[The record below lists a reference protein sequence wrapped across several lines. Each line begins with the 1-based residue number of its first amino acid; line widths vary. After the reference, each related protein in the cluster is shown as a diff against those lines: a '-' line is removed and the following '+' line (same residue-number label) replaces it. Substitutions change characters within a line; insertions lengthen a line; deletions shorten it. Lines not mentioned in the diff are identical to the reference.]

1 MSCSNDHFLVN
12 SMTPPRVSLAELQ
25 RCAPGLPAT
34 GAAGAPGAPGALSG
48 FDTAGLGEQV
58 HPTVADLSECL
69 FFSPG
74 DGRIWLQDQRMVLL
88 HSEALGS
95 LRREMIDSIGLDKA
109 RGLLT
114 RAGYVSGAR
123 DAQLVRQQWPD
134 ADPPAAAIAGTR
146 LHALEGVVQVE
157 VVHVRYDADTGD
169 YEGEFL
175 WHNASEDD
183 EHIAAY
189 GVGGSPA
196 CWMQVGYATGYVSTL
211 FGRLIVFR
219 EVECRSSGAA
229 QCRVIGKSAE
239 RWPDAEQDLAH
250 LNAQD
255 FVGLLPTGAAG
266 AAASGTSAAA
276 AVRTARQAF
285 LGTPAGTAA
294 APGSEGAA
302 SQAGALVGASSAFN
316 AACHMLQRV
325 APTTATVLFTGESGV
340 GKEMFASM
348 LHRISP
354 RQGGAFVALNCA
366 AIPETLVESELFGV
380 ERGAYTG
387 AGASRPGRFER
398 AHGGT
403 LFLDEIGTLSLVAQ
417 GKLLRALQEGEVER
431 VGGTRTLRVDVRV
444 VAATN
449 VDLRQ
454 AVRAGSFREDLYYRL
469 NVFPIHLPPLRDRRD
484 DIPLL
489 MSHFLAHY
497 CRKHQR
503 HVPGF
508 SQAAVKAM
516 FHYAFPGNIRELQ
529 NLIERSVILAADG
542 EPIAPHHLF
551 SGGEKPGDA
560 VLSLRVGADRT
571 GRLHGAGTALHAPAF
586 AAAPA
591 AAVQTPPGT
600 PQPAQAAQTA
610 NAAATPGIAP
620 LHAAEAQ
627 LLRQAFHT
635 AGGNVAAAAR
645 LLGISRATLAYRLRK
660 IGLPARPDRP

>member
-1 MSCSNDHFLVN
+1 M
-12 SMTPPRVSLAELQ
+12 PKRRISLADLNRTAIGLGQ
-25 RCAPGLPAT
+25 TLLGTTPAP
-34 GAAGAPGAPGALSG
+34 APHALGG
-48 FDTAGLGEQV
+48 FDTQGISQHA
-58 HPTVADLSECL
+58 HPTVADISECL

-88 HSEALGS
+88 HAEALGA
-95 LRREMIDSIGLDKA
+95 LRRELIDSIGLDKA

-123 DAQLVRQQWPD
+123 DARLVRQQWPD
-134 ADPPAAAIAGTR
+134 AEPQAAAIAGTR

-157 VVHVRYDADTGD
+157 VVHVRYDAERGD
-169 YEGEFL
+169 YDGEFI
-175 WHNASEDD
+175 WHNSSEDD

-211 FGRLIVFR
+211 FGRMVVFR

-229 QCRVIGKSAE
+229 HCRVVGKSAE
-239 RWPDAEQDLAH
+239 RWDDPAQDLFY

-255 FVGLLPTGAAG
+255 FVGTPPAALADVLAGKARRTTYLGMPPGKTPT
-266 AAASGTSAAA
+266 
-276 AVRTARQAF
+276 TARA
-285 LGTPAGTAA
+285 TDHPAEP
-294 APGSEGAA
+294 APHSTM
-302 SQAGALVGASSAFN
+302 VGASSAFN

-325 APTTATVLFTGESGV
+325 APTAATVLFTGESGV

-354 RQGGAFVALNCA
+354 RSSQPFVAVNCA

-387 AGASRPGRFER
+387 AGNSRPGRFER

-431 VGGTRTLRVDVRV
+431 VGGTRTVRVDVRL

-454 AVRAGSFREDLYYRL
+454 AVREGTFREDLFYRL
-469 NVFPIHLPPLRDRRD
+469 NVFPIHLPPLRERRD

-497 CRKHQR
+497 QRKHQR
-503 HVPGF
+503 QVPGF

-516 FHYAFPGNIRELQ
+516 FHYPFPGNIRELQ
-529 NLIERSVILAADG
+529 NLIERAVILATDG
-542 EPIAPHHLF
+542 EPLEPHHLF
-551 SGGEKPGDA
+551 AGGEQSGGG
-560 VLSLRVGADRT
+560 LMSLNLQGN
-571 GRLHGAGTALHAPAF
+571 GRATLHAQAATGAGMHASQTPAAAKAGAAPSP
-586 AAAPA
+586 AAAP
-591 AAVQTPPGT
+591 VV
-600 PQPAQAAQTA
+600 
-610 NAAATPGIAP
+610 AP
-620 LHAAEAQ
+620 LHQAEAQ
-627 LLRQAFHT
+627 MLRQALQS
-635 AGGNVAAAAR
+635 AGGNVALAAR
-645 LLGISRATLAYRLRK
+645 LLGISRATMAYRIRK
-660 IGLPARPDRP
+660 FGIG

>member
-1 MSCSNDHFLVN
+1 M
-12 SMTPPRVSLAELQ
+12 PQRRVSLADLVRTAAGPAAGGQ
-25 RCAPGLPAT
+25 ASPMPGLL
-34 GAAGAPGAPGALSG
+34 GG
-48 FDTAGLGEQV
+48 FDTMGVSQHA
-58 HPTVADLSECL
+58 HPTVADISECL

-74 DGRIWLQDQRMVLL
+74 DGRIWLQDQRMVLV

-95 LRREMIDSIGLDKA
+95 LRRELIDSIGLEKA

-114 RAGYVSGAR
+114 RAGYVGGAR
-123 DAQLVRQQWPD
+123 DARLVRQQWPD

-157 VVHVRYDADTGD
+157 VVHVRYDAETGD
-169 YEGEFL
+169 YEGEFV
-175 WHNASEDD
+175 WHNSSEDD

-211 FGRLIVFR
+211 FGRMIVFR
-219 EVECRSSGAA
+219 ETECRSSGSA

-239 RWPDAEQDLAH
+239 RWGDAEQDLSY

-255 FVGLLPTGAAG
+255 FVGAPHGLAHTGPRNAYLGTAMGKAG
-266 AAASGTSAAA
+266 PRSSASSAAA
-276 AVRTARQAF
+276 EPT
-285 LGTPAGTAA
+285 
-294 APGSEGAA
+294 
-302 SQAGALVGASSAFN
+302 AGATMVGASSAFN

-354 RQGGAFVALNCA
+354 RQAQPFVALNCA

-403 LFLDEIGTLSLVAQ
+403 LFLDEIATLSLVAQ
-417 GKLLRALQEGEVER
+417 GKLLRALQEGEIER
-431 VGGTRTLRVDVRV
+431 VGGTRTVTVDVRV

-454 AVRAGSFREDLYYRL
+454 AVREGAFREDLYYRL

-497 CRKHQR
+497 QRKHQR
-503 HVPGF
+503 QVPGF

-516 FHYAFPGNIRELQ
+516 FNYTFPGNIRELQ
-529 NLIERSVILAADG
+529 NLIERSVILVNDG

-551 SGGEKPGDA
+551 SSGEQLSTE
-560 VLSLRVGADRT
+560 VLSLQLGANS
-571 GRLHGAGTALHAPAF
+571 TATLRMPRGVDSTPEPHAPEGAL
-586 AAAPA
+586 PA
-591 AAVQTPPGT
+591 V
-600 PQPAQAAQTA
+600 
-610 NAAATPGIAP
+610 AP
-620 LHAAEAQ
+620 LHQAEAQ
-627 LLRQAFHT
+627 LLRQALHS
-635 AGGNVAAAAR
+635 AAGNVASAAR

-660 IGLPARPDRP
+660 FGISSGRA

>member
-1 MSCSNDHFLVN
+1 MPKRRISLADLNRTAIGLGQTLLGP
-12 SMTPPRVSLAELQ
+12 TPPP
-25 RCAPGLPAT
+25 APH
-34 GAAGAPGAPGALSG
+34 ALGG
-48 FDTAGLGEQV
+48 FDTHGISQHA
-58 HPTVADLSECL
+58 HPTVADISECL

-74 DGRIWLQDQRMVLL
+74 DGRIWLQDQRMILL

-95 LRREMIDSIGLDKA
+95 LRRELIDSIGLDKA

-123 DAQLVRQQWPD
+123 DARLVRQQWPD
-134 ADPPAAAIAGTR
+134 AEPQAAAIAGTR

-157 VVHVRYDADTGD
+157 VVHARYDAELGD
-169 YEGEFL
+169 YDGEFI
-175 WHNASEDD
+175 WHNSSEDD

-211 FGRLIVFR
+211 FGRMVVFR

-229 QCRVIGKSAE
+229 HCRVVGKSAE
-239 RWPDAEQDLAH
+239 RWDDPEQDLFY

-255 FVGLLPTGAAG
+255 FVGTPPAALADKLLGKARRATYLGVPQHK
-266 AAASGTSAAA
+266 ASGASPAPDASA
-276 AVRTARQAF
+276 TM
-285 LGTPAGTAA
+285 
-294 APGSEGAA
+294 
-302 SQAGALVGASSAFN
+302 VGASSAFN

-325 APTTATVLFTGESGV
+325 APTAATVLFTGESGV

-354 RQGGAFVALNCA
+354 RSSQPFVAINCA

-387 AGASRPGRFER
+387 AGTSRPGRFER

-431 VGGTRTLRVDVRV
+431 VGGTRTVRVDVRL

-454 AVRAGSFREDLYYRL
+454 AVREGTFREDLSYRL
-469 NVFPIHLPPLRDRRD
+469 NVFPIHLPPLRERRD

-497 CRKHQR
+497 QRKHQR
-503 HVPGF
+503 QVPGF

-516 FHYAFPGNIRELQ
+516 FHYPFPGNIRELQ
-529 NLIERSVILAADG
+529 NLIERAVILATDG
-542 EPIAPHHLF
+542 EPIEPHHLF
-551 SGGEKPGDA
+551 AGGEQRDGGVMSLHLQGNSGG
-560 VLSLRVGADRT
+560 T
-571 GRLHGAGTALHAPAF
+571 LHAQGVAGAGGAVQAPQAAAAASARAGVALTP
-586 AAAPA
+586 AAAP
-591 AAVQTPPGT
+591 VV
-600 PQPAQAAQTA
+600 
-610 NAAATPGIAP
+610 AP
-620 LHAAEAQ
+620 LHQAEEQ
-627 LLRQAFHT
+627 MLRQALQS
-635 AGGNVAAAAR
+635 AGGNVALAAR
-645 LLGISRATLAYRLRK
+645 LLGISRATMAYRLRK
-660 IGLPARPDRP
+660 FGIGVER

>member
-1 MSCSNDHFLVN
+1 M
-12 SMTPPRVSLAELQ
+12 PRPRVSLADLN
-25 RCAPGLPAT
+25 RSKGTAT
-34 GAAGAPGAPGALSG
+34 GQARGLLASPAEPGAMGG
-48 FDTAGLGEQV
+48 FDTAGISQHT
-58 HPTVADLSECL
+58 HPTVADISECL

-74 DGRIWLQDQRMVLL
+74 DGRIWLQDQRMILL

-95 LRREMIDSIGLDKA
+95 LRRELIDSIGLDKA

-123 DAQLVRQQWPD
+123 DASLVRQQWPD
-134 ADPPAAAIAGTR
+134 AEPTAAAMAGTR

-157 VVHVRYDADTGD
+157 VVHARYDADTGT
-169 YEGEFL
+169 YEGEFV
-175 WHNASEDD
+175 WHNSSEDD

-189 GVGGSPA
+189 SVGGSPA

-211 FGRLIVFR
+211 FGHRIVFR
-219 EVECRSSGAA
+219 EVACRSSGAA
-229 QCRVIGKSAE
+229 HCRVIGKSAE
-239 RWPDAEQDLAH
+239 LWDDPEQDLFY

-255 FVGLLPTGAAG
+255 FVGTPPASLPTLTQQGTQGKARTTYLG
-266 AAASGTSAAA
+266 VPLGKAAASSNSVSAADP
-276 AVRTARQAF
+276 TANA
-285 LGTPAGTAA
+285 TM
-294 APGSEGAA
+294 
-302 SQAGALVGASSAFN
+302 VGASSAFN

-325 APTTATVLFTGESGV
+325 APTAATVLFTGESGV

-354 RQGGAFVALNCA
+354 RSSQPFVAINCA

-387 AGASRPGRFER
+387 AGTSRPGRFER

-417 GKLLRALQEGEVER
+417 GKLLRALQDGEVER
-431 VGGTRTLRVDVRV
+431 VGGTRTVRVDVRL

-454 AVRAGSFREDLYYRL
+454 AVREGTFREDLFYRL

-497 CRKHQR
+497 QRKHLRQ
-503 HVPGF
+503 VPGF

-516 FHYAFPGNIRELQ
+516 FHYPFPGNIRELQ
-529 NLIERSVILAADG
+529 NLIERAVILATDG
-542 EPIAPHHLF
+542 EPIEPHHLF
-551 SGGEKPGDA
+551 AGGEQSGGG
-560 VLSLRVGADRT
+560 VMSLHLQGNS
-571 GRLHGAGTALHAPAF
+571 GGTLHAQGVAVAEAAAQAPLAAAQASARGVAGLTP
-586 AAAPA
+586 AAAP
-591 AAVQTPPGT
+591 VV
-600 PQPAQAAQTA
+600 
-610 NAAATPGIAP
+610 AP
-620 LHAAEAQ
+620 LHQAEEQ
-627 LLRQAFHT
+627 MLRQALQS
-635 AGGNVAAAAR
+635 AGGMWRWRGGCWGSAGR
-645 LLGISRATLAYRLRK
+645 RWP
-660 IGLPARPDRP
+660 IG

>member
-1 MSCSNDHFLVN
+1 MSRR
-12 SMTPPRVSLAELQ
+12 RVSLADLN
-25 RCAPGLPAT
+25 RRTAT
-34 GAAGAPGAPGALSG
+34 GQAGGLLAPTEPCAMGG
-48 FDTAGLGEQV
+48 FDTVGVSQHT
-58 HPTVADLSECL
+58 HPTVADISECL

-74 DGRIWLQDQRMVLL
+74 DGRIWLQDQRMILL

-95 LRREMIDSIGLDKA
+95 LRRELIDSIGLDKA

-123 DAQLVRQQWPD
+123 DARLVRQQWPN
-134 ADPPAAAIAGTR
+134 AEPTAAAIAGTR

-157 VVHVRYDADTGD
+157 VVHARYDADRGA

-175 WHNASEDD
+175 WHNSSEDD

-211 FGRLIVFR
+211 FGHMIVFR
-219 EVECRSSGAA
+219 EVDCRSSGAA
-229 QCRVIGKSAE
+229 HCRVVGKSAHL
-239 RWPDAEQDLAH
+239 WDDPEQDLFY

-255 FVGLLPTGAAG
+255 FVGTPPASRPDGALGKA
-266 AAASGTSAAA
+266 
-276 AVRTARQAF
+276 RTTY
-285 LGTPAGTAA
+285 LGTPPGTTATSSNAGTAA
-294 APGSEGAA
+294 EPTA
-302 SQAGALVGASSAFN
+302 QATMVGASSAFN

-325 APTTATVLFTGESGV
+325 APTAATVLFTGESGV

-354 RQGGAFVALNCA
+354 RKDQPFVAINCA

-387 AGASRPGRFER
+387 AGTSRPGRFER

-431 VGGTRTLRVDVRV
+431 VGGTRTVRVDVRL

-454 AVRAGSFREDLYYRL
+454 AVREGTFREDLFYRL

-497 CRKHQR
+497 QRKHQR
-503 HVPGF
+503 QVPGF
-508 SQAAVKAM
+508 SHAAVKAM
-516 FHYAFPGNIRELQ
+516 FHYPFPGNIRELQ
-529 NLIERSVILAADG
+529 NLIERAVILATDG
-542 EPIAPHHLF
+542 EPIEPHHLF
-551 SGGEKPGDA
+551 AGGEQPSSD
-560 VLSLRVGADRT
+560 VMSLHLNPNST
-571 GRLHGAGTALHAPAF
+571 GTLHAAGQPQRGVAAGAIAPQNPA
-586 AAAPA
+586 P
-591 AAVQTPPGT
+591 
-600 PQPAQAAQTA
+600 PQPTSSWSPTPT
-610 NAAATPGIAP
+610 ATPTVAP
-620 LHAAEAQ
+620 LHQAEEQ
-627 LLRQAFHT
+627 LLRQALHS
-635 AGGNVAAAAR
+635 AGGNVASAAR
-645 LLGISRATLAYRLRK
+645 LLGISRATMAYRVK
-660 IGLPARPDRP
+660 KFGI

>member
-1 MSCSNDHFLVN
+1 M
-12 SMTPPRVSLAELQ
+12 PKRRVSLADLHRTAVGQGQALLGTVPAE
-25 RCAPGLPAT
+25 APR
-34 GAAGAPGAPGALSG
+34 ALGG
-48 FDTAGLGEQV
+48 FDTHGISQHT
-58 HPTVADLSECL
+58 HPTVADISECL

-74 DGRIWLQDQRMVLL
+74 DGRIWLQDQRMILL

-95 LRREMIDSIGLDKA
+95 LRRELIDSIGLDKA

-123 DAQLVRQQWPD
+123 DARLVRQQWPD
-134 ADPPAAAIAGTR
+134 AEPTAAAMAGTR

-157 VVHVRYDADTGD
+157 VVHARYNAELGEYD
-169 YEGEFL
+169 GEFL
-175 WHNASEDD
+175 WHNSSEDD

-211 FGRLIVFR
+211 FGRMIVFR
-219 EVECRSSGAA
+219 EVDCRSSGAA
-229 QCRVIGKSAE
+229 HCRVVGKSAE
-239 RWPDAEQDLAH
+239 LWDDPEQDLFY

-255 FVGLLPTGAAG
+255 FVGTPPASLPTSMPAG
-266 AAASGTSAAA
+266 AQGKARTTYLGVPPGKAPASSHAGPAADPTASA
-276 AVRTARQAF
+276 TM
-285 LGTPAGTAA
+285 
-294 APGSEGAA
+294 
-302 SQAGALVGASSAFN
+302 VGASSAFN

-325 APTTATVLFTGESGV
+325 APTAATVLFTGESGV

-354 RQGGAFVALNCA
+354 RSSQPFVAINCA

-387 AGASRPGRFER
+387 AGTSRPGRFER

-431 VGGTRTLRVDVRV
+431 VGGTRTVRVDVRL

-454 AVRAGSFREDLYYRL
+454 AVREGTFREDLFYRL

-497 CRKHQR
+497 QRKHQR
-503 HVPGF
+503 QVPGF

-516 FHYAFPGNIRELQ
+516 FHYPFPGNIRELQ
-529 NLIERSVILAADG
+529 NLIERAVILATDG
-542 EPIAPHHLF
+542 EPIEPHHLF
-551 SGGEKPGDA
+551 AGGEQSGGGVMSLHLNPNSTATLHPTGQAQREVAAGA
-560 VLSLRVGADRT
+560 V
-571 GRLHGAGTALHAPAF
+571 APQNSAHS
-586 AAAPA
+586 
-591 AAVQTPPGT
+591 
-600 PQPAQAAQTA
+600 QPASSWNPTH
-610 NAAATPGIAP
+610 ATIPTVAP
-620 LHAAEAQ
+620 LHQAEEQ
-627 LLRQAFHT
+627 LLRQALHS
-635 AGGNVAAAAR
+635 AGGNVASAAR
-645 LLGISRATLAYRLRK
+645 LLGISRATMAYRLK
-660 IGLPARPDRP
+660 KFGI

>member
-1 MSCSNDHFLVN
+1 M
-12 SMTPPRVSLAELQ
+12 PRRRVSLADLHRTAVGQ
-25 RCAPGLPAT
+25 GQALLGTVPAP
-34 GAAGAPGAPGALSG
+34 APRALGG
-48 FDTAGLGEQV
+48 FDTHGISQHT
-58 HPTVADLSECL
+58 HPTVADISECL

-74 DGRIWLQDQRMVLL
+74 DGRIWLQDQRMILL

-95 LRREMIDSIGLDKA
+95 LRRELIDSIGLDKA

-123 DAQLVRQQWPD
+123 DARLVRQQWPD
-134 ADPPAAAIAGTR
+134 AEPTAAAMAGTR

-157 VVHVRYDADTGD
+157 VVHARYNAELGD
-169 YEGEFL
+169 YDGEFI
-175 WHNASEDD
+175 WHNSSEDD

-211 FGRLIVFR
+211 FGRMIVFR

-229 QCRVIGKSAE
+229 HCRVIGKSAE
-239 RWPDAEQDLAH
+239 RWDDPEQDLFY

-255 FVGLLPTGAAG
+255 FVGTPSASLADKLLGKTGRTTYLGVPPGKTAAT
-266 AAASGTSAAA
+266 ASAHSAAEPTTHA
-276 AVRTARQAF
+276 TM
-285 LGTPAGTAA
+285 
-294 APGSEGAA
+294 
-302 SQAGALVGASSAFN
+302 VGASSAFN

-325 APTTATVLFTGESGV
+325 APTAATVLFTGESGV

-354 RQGGAFVALNCA
+354 RSSQPFVAINCA

-387 AGASRPGRFER
+387 AGTSRPGRFER

-431 VGGTRTLRVDVRV
+431 VGGTRTVRVDVRL

-454 AVRAGSFREDLYYRL
+454 AVREGTFREDLFYRL
-469 NVFPIHLPPLRDRRD
+469 NVFPIHLPPLRERRD

-497 CRKHQR
+497 QRKHQR
-503 HVPGF
+503 QVPGF

-516 FHYAFPGNIRELQ
+516 FHYPFPGNIRELQ
-529 NLIERSVILAADG
+529 NLIERAVILATDG
-542 EPIAPHHLF
+542 EPIEPHHLF
-551 SGGEKPGDA
+551 AGGEQSGGG
-560 VLSLRVGADRT
+560 VMSLHLQGNSGGTLHVQGVAGVG
-571 GRLHGAGTALHAPAF
+571 
-586 AAAPA
+586 
-591 AAVQTPPGT
+591 AAVQAPPAAVAASVRSSAGLTP
-600 PQPAQAAQTA
+600 AAS
-610 NAAATPGIAP
+610 PVVAP
-620 LHAAEAQ
+620 LHQAEEQ
-627 LLRQAFHT
+627 MLRQALQS
-635 AGGNVAAAAR
+635 AGGNVALAGR
-645 LLGISRATLAYRLRK
+645 LLGISRATMAYRVRK
-660 IGLPARPDRP
+660 FGIEVER

>member
-1 MSCSNDHFLVN
+1 M
-12 SMTPPRVSLAELQ
+12 PKRRISLADLN
-25 RCAPGLPAT
+25 RTAIGLGQTLLGAT
-34 GAAGAPGAPGALSG
+34 PSPPPQALGG
-48 FDTAGLGEQV
+48 FDTHGISQHA
-58 HPTVADLSECL
+58 HPTVADISECL

-74 DGRIWLQDQRMVLL
+74 DGRIWLQDQRMILL

-95 LRREMIDSIGLDKA
+95 LRRELIDSIGLDKA

-123 DAQLVRQQWPD
+123 DARLVRQQWPD
-134 ADPPAAAIAGTR
+134 AEPQAAAIAGTR

-157 VVHVRYDADTGD
+157 VVHARYDAELGD
-169 YEGEFL
+169 YDGEFI
-175 WHNASEDD
+175 WHNSSEDD

-211 FGRLIVFR
+211 FGRMVVFR

-229 QCRVIGKSAE
+229 HCRVIGKSAE
-239 RWPDAEQDLAH
+239 RWDDPEQDLFY

-255 FVGLLPTGAAG
+255 FVGTPPAALADKLLGKARRATYLGVPQHK
-266 AAASGTSAAA
+266 ASDASPASANH
-276 AVRTARQAF
+276 T
-285 LGTPAGTAA
+285 TM
-294 APGSEGAA
+294 
-302 SQAGALVGASSAFN
+302 VGASSAFN

-325 APTTATVLFTGESGV
+325 APTAATVLFTGESGV

-354 RQGGAFVALNCA
+354 RSSQPFVAINCA

-387 AGASRPGRFER
+387 AGTSRPGRFER

-431 VGGTRTLRVDVRV
+431 VGGTRTVRVDVRL

-454 AVRAGSFREDLYYRL
+454 AVREGSFREDLFYRL

-497 CRKHQR
+497 QRKHQR
-503 HVPGF
+503 QVPGF
-508 SQAAVKAM
+508 SQTAVKAM
-516 FHYAFPGNIRELQ
+516 FHYPFPGNIRELQ
-529 NLIERSVILAADG
+529 NLIERAVILATDG
-542 EPIAPHHLF
+542 EPIEPHHLF
-551 SGGEKPGDA
+551 AGGEQRDGGVMSLHLQGNSGG
-560 VLSLRVGADRT
+560 T
-571 GRLHGAGTALHAPAF
+571 LHAQGVAGAGGAVQAPQ
-586 AAAPA
+586 AAPA
-591 AAVQTPPGT
+591 ASARAGVALAPP
-600 PQPAQAAQTA
+600 AA
-610 NAAATPGIAP
+610 PVVAP
-620 LHAAEAQ
+620 LHQAEEQ
-627 LLRQAFHT
+627 MLRQALQS
-635 AGGNVAAAAR
+635 AGGNVALAAR
-645 LLGISRATLAYRLRK
+645 LLGISRATMAYRLRK
-660 IGLPARPDRP
+660 FGIGVER

>member
-1 MSCSNDHFLVN
+1 M
-12 SMTPPRVSLAELQ
+12 PKRRISLADLNRTAIGLGQ
-25 RCAPGLPAT
+25 TLLGPTPAP
-34 GAAGAPGAPGALSG
+34 APHALGG
-48 FDTAGLGEQV
+48 FDTHGISQHA
-58 HPTVADLSECL
+58 HPTVADISECL

-74 DGRIWLQDQRMVLL
+74 DGRIWLQDQRMILL

-95 LRREMIDSIGLDKA
+95 LRRELIDSIGLDKA

-123 DAQLVRQQWPD
+123 DARLVRQQWPD
-134 ADPPAAAIAGTR
+134 AEPQAAAIAGTR

-157 VVHVRYDADTGD
+157 VVHARYDAELGD
-169 YEGEFL
+169 YDGEFI
-175 WHNASEDD
+175 WHNSSEDD

-211 FGRLIVFR
+211 FGRMVVFR

-229 QCRVIGKSAE
+229 HCRVVGKSAE
-239 RWPDAEQDLAH
+239 RWDDPEQDLFY

-255 FVGLLPTGAAG
+255 FVGTPPAALADKLLGKARRATYLGVPQHKPAD
-266 AAASGTSAAA
+266 TS
-276 AVRTARQAF
+276 
-285 LGTPAGTAA
+285 P
-294 APGSEGAA
+294 APGA
-302 SQAGALVGASSAFN
+302 SATMVGASSAFN

-325 APTTATVLFTGESGV
+325 APTAATVLFTGESGV

-354 RQGGAFVALNCA
+354 RSNQPFVAINCA

-387 AGASRPGRFER
+387 AGTSRPGRFER

-417 GKLLRALQEGEVER
+417 GKLLRALQEGEIER
-431 VGGTRTLRVDVRV
+431 VGGTRTVRVDVRL

-454 AVRAGSFREDLYYRL
+454 AVREGTFREDLFYRL
-469 NVFPIHLPPLRDRRD
+469 NVFPIHLPPLRERRD

-497 CRKHQR
+497 QRKHQR
-503 HVPGF
+503 QVPGF

-516 FHYAFPGNIRELQ
+516 FHYPFPGNIRELQ
-529 NLIERSVILAADG
+529 NLIERAVILATDG
-542 EPIAPHHLF
+542 EPIEPHHLF
-551 SGGEKPGDA
+551 AGGEQSDGGVMSLHLQGDSGG
-560 VLSLRVGADRT
+560 T
-571 GRLHGAGTALHAPAF
+571 LHAQGVAGAGGAEQAPQ
-586 AAAPA
+586 AAAAASARAGVALAPPA
-591 AAVQTPPGT
+591 APVV
-600 PQPAQAAQTA
+600 
-610 NAAATPGIAP
+610 AP
-620 LHAAEAQ
+620 LHQAEEQ
-627 LLRQAFHT
+627 MLRQALQS
-635 AGGNVAAAAR
+635 AGGNVALAAR
-645 LLGISRATLAYRLRK
+645 LLGISRATMAYRLRK
-660 IGLPARPDRP
+660 FGIGVER

>member
-1 MSCSNDHFLVN
+1 M
-12 SMTPPRVSLAELQ
+12 PKRRISLADLN
-25 RCAPGLPAT
+25 RTAIGLGQTLLGAT
-34 GAAGAPGAPGALSG
+34 PSPPPQALGG
-48 FDTAGLGEQV
+48 FDTHGISQHA
-58 HPTVADLSECL
+58 HPTVADISECL

-74 DGRIWLQDQRMVLL
+74 DGRIWLQDQRMILL

-95 LRREMIDSIGLDKA
+95 LRRELIDSIGLDKA

-123 DAQLVRQQWPD
+123 DARLVRQQWPD
-134 ADPPAAAIAGTR
+134 AEPQAAAIAGTR

-157 VVHVRYDADTGD
+157 VVHARYDAELGD
-169 YEGEFL
+169 YDGEFI
-175 WHNASEDD
+175 WHNSSEDD

-211 FGRLIVFR
+211 FGRMVVFR

-229 QCRVIGKSAE
+229 HCRVVGKSAE
-239 RWPDAEQDLAH
+239 RWDDPEQDLFY

-255 FVGLLPTGAAG
+255 FVGTPPAALADKLLGKARRATYLGVPQHK
-266 AAASGTSAAA
+266 ASDAS
-276 AVRTARQAF
+276 
-285 LGTPAGTAA
+285 PAPANHTTM
-294 APGSEGAA
+294 
-302 SQAGALVGASSAFN
+302 VGASSAFN

-325 APTTATVLFTGESGV
+325 APTAATVLFTGESGV

-354 RQGGAFVALNCA
+354 RSNQPFVAINCA

-387 AGASRPGRFER
+387 AGTSRPGRFER

-431 VGGTRTLRVDVRV
+431 VGGTRTVRVDVRL

-454 AVRAGSFREDLYYRL
+454 AVREGTFREDLFYRL
-469 NVFPIHLPPLRDRRD
+469 NVFPIHLPPLRERRD

-497 CRKHQR
+497 QRKHQR
-503 HVPGF
+503 QVPGF

-516 FHYAFPGNIRELQ
+516 FHYPFPGNIRELQ
-529 NLIERSVILAADG
+529 NLIERAVILATDG
-542 EPIAPHHLF
+542 EPIEPHHLF
-551 SGGEKPGDA
+551 AGGEQRDGGVMSLHLQGNSGG
-560 VLSLRVGADRT
+560 T
-571 GRLHGAGTALHAPAF
+571 LHAQGVAGAGGAVQAPQAAAAASARAGVAL
-586 AAAPA
+586 APA
-591 AAVQTPPGT
+591 AAPVV
-600 PQPAQAAQTA
+600 
-610 NAAATPGIAP
+610 AP
-620 LHAAEAQ
+620 LHQAEEQ
-627 LLRQAFHT
+627 MLRQALQS
-635 AGGNVAAAAR
+635 AGGNVALAAR
-645 LLGISRATLAYRLRK
+645 LLGISRATMAYRLRK
-660 IGLPARPDRP
+660 FGIGVER

>member
-1 MSCSNDHFLVN
+1 M
-12 SMTPPRVSLAELQ
+12 PRQRVSLADLNRTATRQ
-25 RCAPGLPAT
+25 AGMPGL
-34 GAAGAPGAPGALSG
+34 AAEPEALGG
-48 FDTAGLGEQV
+48 FDTVGVSQHA
-58 HPTVADLSECL
+58 HPTVADISECL

-74 DGRIWLQDQRMVLL
+74 DGRIWMQDQRMILL

-95 LRREMIDSIGLDKA
+95 LRRELIDSIGLDKA

-123 DAQLVRQQWPD
+123 DARLVRQQWPN
-134 ADPPAAAIAGTR
+134 AEPTAAAIAGTR

-157 VVHVRYDADTGD
+157 VVHARYNADTGA

-175 WHNASEDD
+175 WHNSSEDD

-211 FGRLIVFR
+211 FGRMIVFR

-229 QCRVIGKSAE
+229 HCRVVGKSAE
-239 RWPDAEQDLAH
+239 LWEDPEQDLFF

-255 FVGLLPTGAAG
+255 FVGAPPASLVDGVQGKARTSYLGVPPGKKALHTTAQVAEPTAHA
-266 AAASGTSAAA
+266 TM
-276 AVRTARQAF
+276 
-285 LGTPAGTAA
+285 
-294 APGSEGAA
+294 
-302 SQAGALVGASSAFN
+302 VGASSAFN

-325 APTTATVLFTGESGV
+325 APTAATVLFTGESGV

-354 RQGGAFVALNCA
+354 RKEQPFVAINCA

-387 AGASRPGRFER
+387 AGTSRPGRFER

-431 VGGTRTLRVDVRV
+431 VGGTRTVRVDVRL

-454 AVRAGSFREDLYYRL
+454 AVREGTFREDLFYRL

-497 CRKHQR
+497 QRKHQR
-503 HVPGF
+503 QVPGF

-516 FHYAFPGNIRELQ
+516 FHYPFPGNIRELQ
-529 NLIERSVILAADG
+529 NLIERSVILATDG
-542 EPIAPHHLF
+542 EPIEPHHLF
-551 SGGEKPGDA
+551 AGGEQPNSG
-560 VLSLRVGADRT
+560 VMSLHLNPNSTAT
-571 GRLHGAGTALHAPAF
+571 LHGVGQAQYSPEVSAPLTVGSSQAPVTAL
-586 AAAPA
+586 
-591 AAVQTPPGT
+591 AVT
-600 PQPAQAAQTA
+600 
-610 NAAATPGIAP
+610 P
-620 LHAAEAQ
+620 LHQAEEQ
-627 LLRQAFHT
+627 LLRQALHS
-635 AGGNVAAAAR
+635 AGGNVASAAR
-645 LLGISRATLAYRLRK
+645 LLGISRATIAYRLRK
-660 IGLPARPDRP
+660 HGIKSR

>member
-1 MSCSNDHFLVN
+1 M
-12 SMTPPRVSLAELQ
+12 PKRRVSLADLHRTAVGQGQALLGTVPAE
-25 RCAPGLPAT
+25 APR
-34 GAAGAPGAPGALSG
+34 ALGG
-48 FDTAGLGEQV
+48 FDTHGISQHT
-58 HPTVADLSECL
+58 HPTVADISECL

-74 DGRIWLQDQRMVLL
+74 DGRIWLQDQRMILL

-95 LRREMIDSIGLDKA
+95 LRRELIDSIGLDKA

-123 DAQLVRQQWPD
+123 DARLVRQQWPD
-134 ADPPAAAIAGTR
+134 AEPTAAAMAGTR

-157 VVHVRYDADTGD
+157 VVHARYNAELGEYD
-169 YEGEFL
+169 GEFI
-175 WHNASEDD
+175 WHNSSEDD

-211 FGRLIVFR
+211 FGRMIVFR
-219 EVECRSSGAA
+219 EVDCRSSGAA
-229 QCRVIGKSAE
+229 HCRVVGKSAE
-239 RWPDAEQDLAH
+239 LWDDPEQDLFY

-255 FVGLLPTGAAG
+255 FVGTPPATLPTSMPAG
-266 AAASGTSAAA
+266 AQGKARTTYLGVPPGKATASSD
-276 AVRTARQAF
+276 
-285 LGTPAGTAA
+285 AGTAA
-294 APGSEGAA
+294 EATAHA
-302 SQAGALVGASSAFN
+302 TMVGASSAFN

-325 APTTATVLFTGESGV
+325 APTAATVLFTGESGV

-354 RQGGAFVALNCA
+354 RSSQPFVAINCA

-398 AHGGT
+398 ADGGT

-431 VGGTRTLRVDVRV
+431 VGGTRTVRVDVRL

-454 AVRAGSFREDLYYRL
+454 AVREGTFREDLFYRL

-497 CRKHQR
+497 QRKHQR
-503 HVPGF
+503 QVPGF

-516 FHYAFPGNIRELQ
+516 FHYPFPGNIRELQ
-529 NLIERSVILAADG
+529 NLIERAVILATDG
-542 EPIAPHHLF
+542 EPIEPHHLF
-551 SGGEKPGDA
+551 AGGEQSGGG
-560 VLSLRVGADRT
+560 VMSLHLQGNSGGT
-571 GRLHGAGTALHAPAF
+571 LHAQGVRGAGAAPMQVPQAAATASARAGVALPP
-586 AAAPA
+586 AAAP
-591 AAVQTPPGT
+591 VV
-600 PQPAQAAQTA
+600 
-610 NAAATPGIAP
+610 AP
-620 LHAAEAQ
+620 LHQAEEQ
-627 LLRQAFHT
+627 MLRQALQS
-635 AGGNVAAAAR
+635 AGGNVALAGR
-645 LLGISRATLAYRLRK
+645 LLGVSRATMAYRVK
-660 IGLPARPDRP
+660 KFGIGEK

>member
-1 MSCSNDHFLVN
+1 M
-12 SMTPPRVSLAELQ
+12 PKRRISLADLN
-25 RCAPGLPAT
+25 RTAIGLGQTLLGAT
-34 GAAGAPGAPGALSG
+34 PSPPPHALGG
-48 FDTAGLGEQV
+48 FDTHGISQHA
-58 HPTVADLSECL
+58 HPTVADISECL

-74 DGRIWLQDQRMVLL
+74 DGRIWLQDQRMILL

-95 LRREMIDSIGLDKA
+95 LRRELIDSIGLDKA

-123 DAQLVRQQWPD
+123 DARLVRQQWPD
-134 ADPPAAAIAGTR
+134 AEPQAAAIAGTR

-157 VVHVRYDADTGD
+157 VVHARYDAELGD
-169 YEGEFL
+169 YDGEFI
-175 WHNASEDD
+175 WHNSSEDD

-211 FGRLIVFR
+211 FGRMVVFR

-229 QCRVIGKSAE
+229 HCRVVGKSAE
-239 RWPDAEQDLAH
+239 RWDDPEQDLFY

-255 FVGLLPTGAAG
+255 FVGTPPAALADKLLGKARRTTYLGVPQHK
-266 AAASGTSAAA
+266 ASDASLGPANHTSM
-276 AVRTARQAF
+276 
-285 LGTPAGTAA
+285 
-294 APGSEGAA
+294 
-302 SQAGALVGASSAFN
+302 VGASSAFN

-325 APTTATVLFTGESGV
+325 APTAATVLFTGESGV

-354 RQGGAFVALNCA
+354 RSSQPFVAINCA

-387 AGASRPGRFER
+387 AGTSRPGRFER

-431 VGGTRTLRVDVRV
+431 VGGTRTVRVDVRL

-454 AVRAGSFREDLYYRL
+454 AVREGTFREDLFYRL

-497 CRKHQR
+497 QRKHQR
-503 HVPGF
+503 QVPGF

-516 FHYAFPGNIRELQ
+516 FHYPFPGNIRELQ
-529 NLIERSVILAADG
+529 NLIERAVILATDG
-542 EPIAPHHLF
+542 ESIEPHHLF
-551 SGGEKPGDA
+551 AGGEQRDGGVMSLHLQGNSGG
-560 VLSLRVGADRT
+560 T
-571 GRLHGAGTALHAPAF
+571 LHAQGVAGAGGAVQAPQAAAAASARAGVALAPAG
-586 AAAPA
+586 AP
-591 AAVQTPPGT
+591 VV
-600 PQPAQAAQTA
+600 
-610 NAAATPGIAP
+610 AP
-620 LHAAEAQ
+620 LHQAEEQ
-627 LLRQAFHT
+627 MLRQALQS
-635 AGGNVAAAAR
+635 AGGNVALAAR
-645 LLGISRATLAYRLRK
+645 LLGISRATMAYRVRK
-660 IGLPARPDRP
+660 FGIAAEFKRLKGSA

>member
-1 MSCSNDHFLVN
+1 MPKH
-12 SMTPPRVSLAELQ
+12 RVSLADLNRSAAGQ
-25 RCAPGLPAT
+25 AGGLLAPMPPGLM
-34 GAAGAPGAPGALSG
+34 GG
-48 FDTAGLGEQV
+48 FDTVGVSHLA
-58 HPTVADLSECL
+58 HPTVADISECL

-74 DGRIWLQDQRMVLL
+74 DGRIWLQDQRMILL

-95 LRREMIDSIGLDKA
+95 LRRELIDSIGLDKA

-123 DAQLVRQQWPD
+123 DARLVRQQWPN
-134 ADPPAAAIAGTR
+134 AEPTAAAIAGTR

-157 VVHVRYDADTGD
+157 VLHARYDADTGA

-175 WHNASEDD
+175 WHNSSEDD

-196 CWMQVGYATGYVSTL
+196 CWTQVGYATGYVSTL
-211 FGRLIVFR
+211 FGRMIVFR
-219 EVECRSSGAA
+219 ELECRSSGAA
-229 QCRVIGKSAE
+229 QCRVVGKSTE
-239 RWPDAEQDLAH
+239 LWDDPEQDLFY

-255 FVGLLPTGAAG
+255 FVGTPPTTLPTSMPAG
-266 AAASGTSAAA
+266 AQGKARTTYLGVPPGKAASGN
-276 AVRTARQAF
+276 
-285 LGTPAGTAA
+285 AGTAA
-294 APGSEGAA
+294 DPTAHATM
-302 SQAGALVGASSAFN
+302 VGASSAFN

-325 APTTATVLFTGESGV
+325 APTAATVLFTGESGV

-354 RQGGAFVALNCA
+354 RSSQPFVAINCA

-387 AGASRPGRFER
+387 AGTSRPGRFER

-431 VGGTRTLRVDVRV
+431 VGGTRTVRVDVRL

-454 AVRAGSFREDLYYRL
+454 AVRDGTFREDLFYRL

-497 CRKHQR
+497 QRKHQR
-503 HVPGF
+503 QVPGF

-516 FHYAFPGNIRELQ
+516 FHYPFPGNIRELQ
-529 NLIERSVILAADG
+529 NLIERAVILATDG
-542 EPIAPHHLF
+542 DPIEPHHLF
-551 SGGEKPGDA
+551 AGGEQSGGG
-560 VLSLRVGADRT
+560 VMSLHLQGNSGGTLHAHGVAGGGAAAMQAPPAAAAASVRVGVGLT
-571 GRLHGAGTALHAPAF
+571 P
-586 AAAPA
+586 AAAP
-591 AAVQTPPGT
+591 VV
-600 PQPAQAAQTA
+600 
-610 NAAATPGIAP
+610 AP
-620 LHAAEAQ
+620 LHQAEEQ
-627 LLRQAFHT
+627 MLRQALQS
-635 AGGNVAAAAR
+635 AGGNVALAAR
-645 LLGISRATLAYRLRK
+645 LLGISRATMAYRIRK
-660 IGLPARPDRP
+660 FGLMS

>member
-1 MSCSNDHFLVN
+1 M
-12 SMTPPRVSLAELQ
+12 PKRRISLADLN
-25 RCAPGLPAT
+25 RTAIGLGQTLLGAT
-34 GAAGAPGAPGALSG
+34 PSPPPQALGG
-48 FDTAGLGEQV
+48 FDTHGISQHA
-58 HPTVADLSECL
+58 HPTVADISECL

-74 DGRIWLQDQRMVLL
+74 DGRIWLQDQRMILL

-95 LRREMIDSIGLDKA
+95 LRRELIDSIGLDKA

-123 DAQLVRQQWPD
+123 DARLVRQQWPD
-134 ADPPAAAIAGTR
+134 AEPQAAAIAGTR

-157 VVHVRYDADTGD
+157 VVHARYDAELGD
-169 YEGEFL
+169 YDGEFI
-175 WHNASEDD
+175 WHNSSEDD

-211 FGRLIVFR
+211 FGRMVVFR

-229 QCRVIGKSAE
+229 HCRVVGKSAE
-239 RWPDAEQDLAH
+239 RWDDPEQDLFY

-255 FVGLLPTGAAG
+255 FVGTPPAALADKLLGKARRAIYLGVPQHKTSD
-266 AAASGTSAAA
+266 AS
-276 AVRTARQAF
+276 
-285 LGTPAGTAA
+285 PAPANHTTM
-294 APGSEGAA
+294 
-302 SQAGALVGASSAFN
+302 VGASSAFN

-325 APTTATVLFTGESGV
+325 APTAATVLFTGESGV

-354 RQGGAFVALNCA
+354 RSSQPFVAINCA

-387 AGASRPGRFER
+387 AGTSRPGRFER

-431 VGGTRTLRVDVRV
+431 VGGTRTVRVDVRL

-454 AVRAGSFREDLYYRL
+454 AVREGTFREDLFYRL
-469 NVFPIHLPPLRDRRD
+469 NVFPIHLPPLRERRD

-497 CRKHQR
+497 QHKHQR
-503 HVPGF
+503 QVPGF

-516 FHYAFPGNIRELQ
+516 FHYPFPGNIRELQ
-529 NLIERSVILAADG
+529 NLIERAVILATDG
-542 EPIAPHHLF
+542 EPIEPHHLF
-551 SGGEKPGDA
+551 AGGEQRDGGVMSLHLQGNSGG
-560 VLSLRVGADRT
+560 T
-571 GRLHGAGTALHAPAF
+571 LHAQGVAGAGGAVQAPQAAAAASARAGVAL
-586 AAAPA
+586 APA
-591 AAVQTPPGT
+591 ATPVV
-600 PQPAQAAQTA
+600 
-610 NAAATPGIAP
+610 AP
-620 LHAAEAQ
+620 LHQAEEQ
-627 LLRQAFHT
+627 MLRQALQS
-635 AGGNVAAAAR
+635 AGGNVALAAR
-645 LLGISRATLAYRLRK
+645 LLGISRATMAYRLRK
-660 IGLPARPDRP
+660 FGIAVER

>member
-1 MSCSNDHFLVN
+1 M
-12 SMTPPRVSLAELQ
+12 PKRRISLADLN
-25 RCAPGLPAT
+25 RTAIGLGQTLLGAT
-34 GAAGAPGAPGALSG
+34 PSPPPQALGG
-48 FDTAGLGEQV
+48 FDTHGISQHA
-58 HPTVADLSECL
+58 HPTVADISECL

-74 DGRIWLQDQRMVLL
+74 DGRIWLQDQRMILL

-95 LRREMIDSIGLDKA
+95 LRRELIDSIGLDKA

-123 DAQLVRQQWPD
+123 DARLVRQQWPD
-134 ADPPAAAIAGTR
+134 AEPQAAAIAGTR

-157 VVHVRYDADTGD
+157 VVHARYDAELGD
-169 YEGEFL
+169 YDGEFI
-175 WHNASEDD
+175 WHNSSEDD

-211 FGRLIVFR
+211 FGRMVVFR

-229 QCRVIGKSAE
+229 HCRVIGKSAE
-239 RWPDAEQDLAH
+239 RWDDPEQDLFY

-255 FVGLLPTGAAG
+255 FVGTPPAALADKLLGKARRATYLGVPQHK
-266 AAASGTSAAA
+266 ASDASPASANH
-276 AVRTARQAF
+276 T
-285 LGTPAGTAA
+285 TM
-294 APGSEGAA
+294 
-302 SQAGALVGASSAFN
+302 VGASSAFN

-325 APTTATVLFTGESGV
+325 APTAATVLFTGESGV

-354 RQGGAFVALNCA
+354 RSSQPFVAINCA

-387 AGASRPGRFER
+387 AGTSRPGRFER

-431 VGGTRTLRVDVRV
+431 VGGTRTVRVDVRL

-454 AVRAGSFREDLYYRL
+454 AVREGSFREDLFYRL

-497 CRKHQR
+497 QRKHQR
-503 HVPGF
+503 QVPGF

-516 FHYAFPGNIRELQ
+516 FHYPFPGNIRELQ
-529 NLIERSVILAADG
+529 NLIERAVILATDG
-542 EPIAPHHLF
+542 EPIEPHHLF
-551 SGGEKPGDA
+551 AGGEQRDGGVMSLHLQGNSGG
-560 VLSLRVGADRT
+560 T
-571 GRLHGAGTALHAPAF
+571 LHAQGVAGAGGAVQAPQ
-586 AAAPA
+586 AAPA
-591 AAVQTPPGT
+591 ASARAGVALAPP
-600 PQPAQAAQTA
+600 AA
-610 NAAATPGIAP
+610 PVVAP
-620 LHAAEAQ
+620 LHQAEEQ
-627 LLRQAFHT
+627 MLRQALQS
-635 AGGNVAAAAR
+635 AGGNVALAAR
-645 LLGISRATLAYRLRK
+645 LLGISRATMAYRLRK
-660 IGLPARPDRP
+660 FGIGVER